1 MTAIYSKERAK
12 YGSLTGQIIIWPV
25 EYSGSPDDAGNVKN
39 LPAGYLKCD
48 GTKYLARDYP
58 ALASILGTGS
68 NTSYKRTNIDGS
80 ELTSV
85 GDEEFVVP
93 DFGSKYAEPTSGAN
107 VGQYNDIR
115 KENKSG
121 VEKSRSGI
129 GIETEVMQGTNGV
142 IPVTYSGKIS
152 VPSQEIPI
160 PGKPS
165 YTYASV
171 THYTASSTV
180 DETQIHPH
188 AHTHRAIKCRVM
200 TTHADGTS
208 PSETNDTPKKFGYT
222 GRRTA
227 TTVDIEDW
235 LDRSRFNNNADENLN
250 GGDNGNPD
258 GLGQGTCKAIEQWDP
273 NDGTPWDSGPI
284 FQPSPPANNTVYWGG
299 CIRGFDK
306 TRGDVDSGSA
316 NPDYWFGC
324 ILNKNTNYDR
334 RKTWGSPNGS
344 TTIMKKNTWP
354 IPVLGTVTGWGCIG
368 ETGVGPANQAATG
381 IAWTTYSAGL
391 EGVPED
397 WTGASLADVLPMQ
410 MNEDVT
416 TKRVTTDVTHDYTV
430 TNDLVQTG
438 DPTSHTHRVDLDP
451 DATINGGEHSYK
463 VKTRALELDPEL
475 LTTTITVGTDPSHSI
490 DSSTSPFIVM
500 EYLIKI

>member
-222 GRRTA
+222 GRSTA
-227 TTVDIEDW
+227 STVDIEDW

-368 ETGVGPANQAATG
+368 DTGKGPANQAATG

-397 WTGASLADVLPMQ
+397 WLGASLADVLPMQ

-416 TKRVTTDVTHDYTV
+416 TKRVTTEVVHDYTV
-430 TNDLVQTG
+430 TDDFLQTT
-438 DPTSHTHRVDLDP
+438 DPTTHTHRIDLDP
-451 DATINGGEHSYK
+451 DVSINGGNHSYK

-490 DSSTSPFIVM
+490 DSATSPFIVM